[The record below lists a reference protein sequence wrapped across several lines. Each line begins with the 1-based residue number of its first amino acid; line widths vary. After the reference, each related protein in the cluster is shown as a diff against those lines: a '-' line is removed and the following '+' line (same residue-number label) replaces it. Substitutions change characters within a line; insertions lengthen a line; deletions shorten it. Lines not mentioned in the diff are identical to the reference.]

1 MTLGVCYLAVSMT
14 YGIVLYLFLLL
25 INLRHL
31 FPYLPVSGKTRSPS
45 PTLAT
50 EAMATPETPVGER
63 QLIDASGSYSGK
75 LEIPTSVASSCV
87 YGVVAVIGCQSSGKS
102 TLLNAC
108 FGTAFPVLNAAS
120 RGRRRTT
127 LGVWGA
133 LTSDRD
139 SPLVVLDTEGADSRE
154 RGDGARS
161 FESRTA
167 LLAVALSDVVVVNM
181 WAHDIGRYSAA
192 NYELFETVF
201 AHAVLLRKSGSMR
214 HCVRIL
220 VAIRD
225 YDGLSDV
232 AHIQRVL
239 LGDLKAIWE
248 RVQLKNMSFDELF
261 KISFATLP
269 HLKYAKEQFSARVID
284 FRNDINN
291 LVRAALVDSTS
302 PRTPLAAFDALSSAI
317 WLDVSNATGGI
328 GDEATFTLDVPKHA
342 ALAAHYSLGH
352 IVANIIEQVVVP
364 PAEELRDELEQ
375 NWTTPMENYASRV
388 LEIVDTA
395 LQRYDEL
402 ARPIR
407 EADGGAE
414 AGEVRRRELGQELVN
429 LVSQLRERY
438 LWVCRDSTMTG
449 FEEEFGPLVASDN
462 GYLRQARR
470 IASKYIA
477 KYKEYF
483 EEAKFPEVLD
493 KYLEE
498 KDILLTTVDGY
509 GSDPP
514 SDETLGVNGDSFD
527 ADGPLLVD
535 GPASTPNA
543 RMAAILALEEDSE
556 DENMNEYAVDRFMK
570 DLHRL
575 VEEKRRMGEVMA
587 IPVPRVQRTPWW
599 KGLLMRGLMLLIN
612 YVQARQHHL
621 ASVRAQRQHEEEFP
635 PVPTF

>member
-1 MTLGVCYLAVSMT
+1 MVTST
-14 YGIVLYLFLLL
+14 T
-25 INLRHL
+25 N
-31 FPYLPVSGKTRSPS
+31 
-45 PTLAT
+45 
-50 EAMATPETPVGER
+50 VGER
-63 QLIDASGSYSGK
+63 QLIDASGSYTGALDVPAS
-75 LEIPTSVASSCV
+75 LASSTA

-133 LTSDRD
+133 VAADEN
-139 SPLVVLDTEGADSRE
+139 SPLVVLDIEGADSRE

-201 AHAVLLRKSGSMR
+201 AHAVLLRKSGSIR

-225 YDGLSDV
+225 YDGLADV
-232 AHIQRVL
+232 AQIQRVL

-248 RVQLKNMSFDELF
+248 RLSVKHLTFDELF

-269 HLKYAKEQFSARVID
+269 HLKYAKELFSARVID
-284 FRNDINN
+284 FRNDVNN
-291 LVRAALVDSTS
+291 LVRGAIIDSIGIRAPLTAFNALG
-302 PRTPLAAFDALSSAI
+302 SAV
-317 WLDVSNATGGI
+317 WMDVNNATGGV
-328 GDEATFTLDVPKHA
+328 GDDAEFSLDVPKHA

-352 IVANIIEQVVVP
+352 VVTNVLERFVVP
-364 PAEELRDELEQ
+364 PAEELREELEQ

-388 LEIVDTA
+388 LEIVDNA
-395 LQRYDEL
+395 LQQYDEQ
-402 ARPIR
+402 ASAINV
-407 EADGGAE
+407 ADGGAE
-414 AGEVRRRELGQELVN
+414 AVEVRRRELGQELVN

-438 LWVCRDSTMTG
+438 LWVCRDSTMSE
-449 FEEEFGPLVASDN
+449 FEEEFNPLSANDN

-470 IASKYIA
+470 MASKYITR
-477 KYKEYF
+477 YRRLF
-483 EEAKFPEVLD
+483 EESKFPMSLD
-493 KYLEE
+493 RYLEE
-498 KDILLTTVDGY
+498 KDILLTRVDGY

-514 SDETLGVNGDSFD
+514 SDETLALMSSENVNRS
-527 ADGPLLVD
+527 GPLLISETMT
-535 GPASTPNA
+535 ASNA
-543 RMAAILALEEDSE
+543 RMAAIRALDEDSDDE
-556 DENMNEYAVDRFMK
+556 DRNEFAVDRFMK
-570 DLHRL
+570 DIHRM
-575 VEEKRRMGEVMA
+575 VEEKRRMAEVMVA
-587 IPVPRVQRTPWW
+587 PVIRPRRTPWW

-621 ASVRAQRQHEEEFP
+621 ANVRAQRQHEEEFP